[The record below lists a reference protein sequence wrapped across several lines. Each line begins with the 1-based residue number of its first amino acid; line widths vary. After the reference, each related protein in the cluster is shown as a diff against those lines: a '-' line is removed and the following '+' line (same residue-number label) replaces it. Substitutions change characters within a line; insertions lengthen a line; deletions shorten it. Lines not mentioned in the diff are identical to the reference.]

1 MLMEVQT
8 ELSKL
13 LLIDAMQI
21 IRTDLHPVDS
31 PVEVKLRHR
40 LTFSF
45 DIEFT

>member
-1 MLMEVQT
+1 MEVQT
-8 ELSKL
+8 QLTIL
-13 LLIDAMQI
+13 LFIDAMQI
-21 IRTDLHPVDS
+21 VRTDLRPVDS